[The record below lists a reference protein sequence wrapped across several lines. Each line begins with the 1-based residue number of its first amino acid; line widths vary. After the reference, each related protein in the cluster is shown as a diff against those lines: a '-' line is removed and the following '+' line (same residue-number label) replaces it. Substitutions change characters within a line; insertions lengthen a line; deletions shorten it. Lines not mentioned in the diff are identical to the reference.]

1 MTPKPKPRPSPL
13 VVRAPPAL
21 TPRIDAQA
29 QRRHQSRSAWILT
42 AIDEKLE
49 RDEKINPSR
58 PRGEERE

>member
-42 AIDEKLE
+42 AIEEKLE
-49 RDEKINPSR
+49 RDEPAAK
-58 PRGEERE
+58 GKG